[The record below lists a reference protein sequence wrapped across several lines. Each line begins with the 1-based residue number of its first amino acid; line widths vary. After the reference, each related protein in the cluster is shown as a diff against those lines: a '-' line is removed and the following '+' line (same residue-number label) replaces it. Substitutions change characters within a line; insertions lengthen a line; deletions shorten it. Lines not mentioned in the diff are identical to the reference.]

1 MKVLMVSLGCDK
13 NLVDSEVMLGL
24 LHKAGHEITNDE
36 HEAEAVV
43 INTCA
48 FIKDAQEESIN
59 TIIEYGELKKTG
71 SLKKLIVTGC
81 LSQRYKDDI
90 LAELPEIEPHVR
102 DVFLLWLSKAL
113 ENKHFRGKTESGE
126 IYYIE
131 NADTKETC
139 MLHAKDG
146 ILQMPAYTIRFEE
159 KK

>member
-1 MKVLMVSLGCDK
+1 MYGPTRK
-13 NLVDSEVMLGL
+13 
-24 LHKAGHEITNDE
+24 KAKRSGIADRSKEK
-36 HEAEAVV
+36 EAVRLET
-43 INTCA
+43 IRRLEEEQKLLRSY
-48 FIKDAQEESIN
+48 IKDGKISF
-59 TIIEYGELKKTG
+59 
-71 SLKKLIVTGC
+71 
-81 LSQRYKDDI
+81 
-90 LAELPEIEPHVR
+90 AELPKIEPHVR

>member
-1 MKVLMVSLGCDK
+1 M
-13 NLVDSEVMLGL
+13 
-24 LHKAGHEITNDE
+24 
-36 HEAEAVV
+36 
-43 INTCA
+43 
-48 FIKDAQEESIN
+48 
-59 TIIEYGELKKTG
+59 
-71 SLKKLIVTGC
+71 
-81 LSQRYKDDI
+81 
-90 LAELPEIEPHVR
+90 
-102 DVFLLWLSKAL
+102 WLSKAL

>member
-90 LAELPEIEPHVR
+90 LQNCRRLIQLSELQIMMRSWMQSDLKKNIPLLQISIICRRQLADVSLQPE
-102 DVFLLWLSKAL
+102 
-113 ENKHFRGKTESGE
+113 
-126 IYYIE
+126 
-131 NADTKETC
+131 
-139 MLHAKDG
+139 
-146 ILQMPAYTIRFEE
+146 LQWHI
-159 KK
+159 